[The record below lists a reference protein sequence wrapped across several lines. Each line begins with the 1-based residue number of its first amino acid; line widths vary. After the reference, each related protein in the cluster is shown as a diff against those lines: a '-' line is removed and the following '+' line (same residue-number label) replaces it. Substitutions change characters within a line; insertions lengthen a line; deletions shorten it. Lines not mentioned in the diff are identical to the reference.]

1 MLPSSVLTIKY
12 KLLQLTAEH
21 HININDSY
29 IFGEAIDMI
38 LLLAKNTHNLTMHQV
53 RYLPTS
59 ARYLPTQRKVRLN

>member
-29 IFGEAIDMI
+29 NFGEAIDMI
-38 LLLAKNTHNLTMHQV
+38 LLLAKKYT
-53 RYLPTS
+53 
-59 ARYLPTQRKVRLN
+59 